1 MKGVNVELKTK
12 GLETFCFFILNSNP
26 YNNDRTISAIILHEE
41 MLQIFC
47 WSVKW
52 RPFTETEDPLL
63 CVSSS

>member
-47 WSVKW
+47 WSVK
-52 RPFTETEDPLL
+52 
-63 CVSSS
+63 